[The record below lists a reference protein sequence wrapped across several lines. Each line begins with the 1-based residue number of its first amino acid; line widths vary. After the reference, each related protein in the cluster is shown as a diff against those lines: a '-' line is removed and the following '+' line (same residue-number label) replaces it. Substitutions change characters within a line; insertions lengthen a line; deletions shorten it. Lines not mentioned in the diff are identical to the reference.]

1 MRIVFMGT
9 PDFAVATLEA
19 LCEAGFDII
28 AAVSQPDKPKGR
40 HGILSPT
47 PVKEKAMELGIPVF
61 QPEKAKDSE
70 FIEKLRELAP
80 DLIVVTAYGQILKKE
95 LLSIPKYGCINV
107 HASLLPRWRGAAP
120 VQWSIIEGDK
130 VTGVTT
136 MLMDE
141 GLDTGDMLLKKEVE
155 IGPKETGGSLFEKL
169 AKAGGELIVE
179 TVKRLEAGEL
189 KREKQHEELMT
200 YASMLDKHMGKI
212 NWNREAAEIE
222 RLIRGLDPWPGTYS
236 FYEKKMLKLWDADV
250 IEDTEELSKESS
262 VDTERAEAGSV
273 VLASKKG
280 LVIKTGKGFLKIN
293 ELQPEGKKRM
303 KAEEF
308 LRGSRISEGTVLG

>member
-179 TVKRLEAGEL
+179 TVKRLEVGEL
-189 KREKQHEELMT
+189 KREKQNEELMT

-250 IEDTEELSKESS
+250 IEDTEEFSKESS

-293 ELQPEGKKRM
+293 DLQPEGKKRM

>member
-1 MRIVFMGT
+1 MRIIFMGT
-9 PDFAVATLEA
+9 PDFAVSTLEA
-19 LCEAGFDII
+19 LYNAGFDVI

-47 PVKEKAMELGIPVF
+47 PVKEKAMELGIPVL
-61 QPEKAKDSE
+61 QPEKARDADFTE
-70 FIEKLRELAP
+70 RIRELSP

-95 LLSIPKYGCINV
+95 LLCIPEYGCINV

-155 IGPKETGGSLFEKL
+155 IGPKETGGSLFDKL

-179 TVKRLEAGEL
+179 TIKRLESGEL
-189 KREKQHEELMT
+189 KREKQNEDLMT

-212 NWNREAAEIE
+212 NWSREAVEIE

-236 FYEKKMLKLWDADV
+236 YFDKKMIKLWSADV
-250 IEDTEELSKESS
+250 IEDNEEISRESGI
-262 VDTERAEAGSV
+262 DTERAEAGSV
-273 VLASKKG
+273 VIASKKG

-308 LRGSRISEGTVLG
+308 LRGSRITEGAVLG

>member
-19 LCEAGFDII
+19 LCEAGFDVI

-189 KREKQHEELMT
+189 KREKQNEELMT

-262 VDTERAEAGSV
+262 IDTERAEAGSV

-293 ELQPEGKKRM
+293 DLQPEGKKRM

>member
-19 LCEAGFDII
+19 LCEAGFDVI

-70 FIEKLRELAP
+70 FIERLRELAP

-169 AKAGGELIVE
+169 AKTGGELIVE

-293 ELQPEGKKRM
+293 DLQPEGKKRM

>member
-19 LCEAGFDII
+19 LCEAGFDVI

-141 GLDTGDMLLKKEVE
+141 GLDTGE
-155 IGPKETGGSLFEKL
+155 GSGDRPQGDRRKPF
-169 AKAGGELIVE
+169 
-179 TVKRLEAGEL
+179 
-189 KREKQHEELMT
+189 
-200 YASMLDKHMGKI
+200 
-212 NWNREAAEIE
+212 
-222 RLIRGLDPWPGTYS
+222 
-236 FYEKKMLKLWDADV
+236 
-250 IEDTEELSKESS
+250 
-262 VDTERAEAGSV
+262 
-273 VLASKKG
+273 
-280 LVIKTGKGFLKIN
+280 
-293 ELQPEGKKRM
+293 
-303 KAEEF
+303 
-308 LRGSRISEGTVLG
+308 